1 MLPDGE
7 TMQLIELSTPK
18 TVILNQMLSSPLK
31 ASDTNMLLGNM
42 PQVDSQEQEKLVLSK
57 EVI

>member
-1 MLPDGE
+1 MLPDDE

-42 PQVDSQEQEKLVLSK
+42 PQVVSQEQEKLVLSK

>member
-31 ASDTNMLLGNM
+31 ASDTNMLLGKM